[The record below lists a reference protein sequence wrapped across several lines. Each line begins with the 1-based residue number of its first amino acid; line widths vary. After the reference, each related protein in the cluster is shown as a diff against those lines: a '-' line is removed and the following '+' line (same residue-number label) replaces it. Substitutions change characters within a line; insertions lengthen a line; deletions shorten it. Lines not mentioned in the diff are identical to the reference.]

1 MVEEIHSTVSLSSAS
16 LTWTGIS
23 VTHYFSPRCLLWDP
37 MTYCL
42 RAGGGGGGVGEVYTI
57 IDNSS
62 LPTSALELQCCFNN
76 VLF

>member
-16 LTWTGIS
+16 LTWIGIS
-23 VTHYFSPRCLLWDP
+23 VAHYFSPRCLLWDP

-42 RAGGGGGGVGEVYTI
+42 GAGGGGGEVYTI

-62 LPTSALELQCCFNN
+62 LPTSALELLCCFNN